1 MPFCQTEQG
10 ILGETMPLIRD
21 LLALG
26 RDDSHPSWRS
36 LNKAA
41 EERGEG
47 RGEEEDGGEGAGA
60 TLPKHD

>member
-1 MPFCQTEQG
+1 
-10 ILGETMPLIRD
+10 MPLIRD

-47 RGEEEDGGEGAGA
+47 RGEEEEDGGEGAGA